1 MTTLVLGATG
11 FIGSAVMNQ
20 LVSRDGNAA
29 IGFVRT
35 DSAAKQLSRNGIAA
49 TIGDINESAS
59 LRVAMSQASTVICC
73 VSYVGD
79 DEQQC
84 VHVNEHGI
92 RNVASIAA
100 AVGVERLLYVS
111 TAAVYGPG
119 PFRDLPVNGAPLK
132 PLSPASRTRALA
144 EEFVRDAGGLV
155 VRPHLVYGPGDRW
168 FLPTLTRIVS
178 RLDSV
183 IDNGSAI
190 LSVVDVNLLARSI
203 YKLSTEQQ
211 FRYGSTLHVNE
222 PVPRAVIDLLE
233 HHARE
238 TNWTLPQSSIPR
250 ADAVKAAAQLGLDMH
265 KIDMISLDHW
275 FRSRLY

>member
-11 FIGSAVMNQ
+11 FIGSAVMKQ

-35 DSAAKQLSRNGIAA
+35 ATAAKQFGRVGIATA
-49 TIGDINESAS
+49 IGDINESAS

-84 VHVNEHGI
+84 IHVNQHGVQ
-92 RNVASIAA
+92 NVASMAA

-119 PFRDLPVNGAPLK
+119 PFRDLPVNGAPLS
-132 PLSPASRTRALA
+132 PFSPASRTRARR
-144 EEFVRDAGGLV
+144 EVRARRRRPGRPAASCVRTRRQMVSSDTDAN
-155 VRPHLVYGPGDRW
+155 
-168 FLPTLTRIVS
+168 VS
-178 RLDSV
+178 RLDSI
-183 IDNGSAI
+183 IDGGSAV
-190 LSVVDVNLLARSI
+190 LSVVDVDLLARSI
-203 YKLSTEQQ
+203 YELSIEQQ

-222 PVPRAVIDLLE
+222 PVPRTVIDLLE
-233 HHARE
+233 QHARE
-238 TNWTLPQSSIPR
+238 TNWTLPQNSIPAPTR
-250 ADAVKAAAQLGLDMH
+250 
-265 KIDMISLDHW
+265 
-275 FRSRLY
+275 

>member
-1 MTTLVLGATG
+1 
-11 FIGSAVMNQ
+11 
-20 LVSRDGNAA
+20 
-29 IGFVRT
+29 
-35 DSAAKQLSRNGIAA
+35 
-49 TIGDINESAS
+49 
-59 LRVAMSQASTVICC
+59 MSQASTVICC

-92 RNVASIAA
+92 RNVASIAT

-144 EEFVRDAGGLV
+144 EKFVRDAGGLV

-178 RLDSV
+178 RLDSI
-183 IDNGSAI
+183 IDDGNAV
-190 LSVVDVNLLARSI
+190 LSVVDVDLLARSI
-203 YKLSTEQQ
+203 HELSIERQ

-222 PVPRAVIDLLE
+222 PAPRTVIDLLE

-238 TNWTLPQSSIPR
+238 TNWTLPQCSIPR

>member
-92 RNVASIAA
+92 RNVASVAA

-178 RLDSV
+178 RLDSI

-238 TNWTLPQSSIPR
+238 TNWSLPQSSIPR

>member
-1 MTTLVLGATG
+1 MTTLVLGAAG

-20 LVSRDGNAA
+20 LISRDGNAA

-35 DSAAKQLSRNGIAA
+35 ENAAEQLSRYGIATA
-49 TIGDINESAS
+49 IGDINDSAS
-59 LRVAMSQASTVICC
+59 LRGAMSQASTVICC

-84 VHVNEHGI
+84 VHVNQHGI
-92 RNVASIAA
+92 RNVASVAA

-119 PFRDLPVNGAPLK
+119 PFRDLPVDGAPLK
-132 PLSPASRTRALA
+132 PHSPASRTRALA
-144 EEFVRDAGGLV
+144 EKFVRDAGGLV
-155 VRPHLVYGPGDRW
+155 IRPHLVYGTGDRW

-178 RLDSV
+178 RLDSI
-183 IDNGSAI
+183 IDDGNAV
-190 LSVVDVNLLARSI
+190 LSVVDVDLLARSI
-203 YKLSTEQQ
+203 HALSTEQQ

-222 PVPRAVIDLLE
+222 PAPRTVIDVLE

-238 TNWTLPQSSIPR
+238 TNWTLPQNSIPR
-250 ADAVKAAAQLGLDMH
+250 ADAVNVAAQLGLDMH
-265 KIDMISLDHW
+265 QIDMISLDHW